1 MHRTQD
7 DLANRGVVTRADAA
21 RALAACG
28 RALWERGHA
37 SGTSGNLSAR
47 VDEATMLCTRSGRAF
62 DALGDDD
69 FALVDIA
76 TGRAHDGGGV
86 PTIERP
92 LHLAAYRANP
102 DVRFVVHT
110 HPTYCVVWS
119 CTGRLFPRDTVAATE
134 SLAPIAWVPYYPP
147 GSEELAAGVGAAV
160 ARDVSLV
167 VLENHGVVA
176 ATADLRTAFL
186 QTDLAEQCA
195 MTAYHAAVLRVA
207 LASGA
212 S

>member
-1 MHRTQD
+1 M
-7 DLANRGVVTRADAA
+7 TRADAV
-21 RALAACG
+21 RGLAACG
-28 RALWERGHA
+28 RALWDRGHA

-47 VDEATMLCTRSGRAF
+47 LDAETMLCTRSGRAF
-62 DALGDDD
+62 NALAADD
-69 FALVDIA
+69 FALVDIV
-76 TGRAHDGGGV
+76 TGDPYDEGPA

-134 SLAPIAWVPYYPP
+134 SLAAIAWVPYFPP

-160 ARDVSLV
+160 ARDVPLV
-167 VLENHGVVA
+167 VLENHGLVA

-186 QTDLAEQCA
+186 QTDLAEHCA
-195 MTAYHAAVLRVA
+195 MTAYHAAVLRTA
-207 LASGA
+207 LGSVTP
-212 S
+212 